1 MLIAAVFVDGP
12 VPDPTRA
19 PIGIWKPKAF
29 EGQNQCDSETHS
41 DRSSTDEF
49 TPGSV
54 ESSSMDEVCCDW

>member
-12 VPDPTRA
+12 VPDPPRA
-19 PIGIWKPKAF
+19 PCGTWKPKAF
-29 EGQNQCDSETHS
+29 EGQNQCDNETHS